1 MPHEIANPT
10 DLSTRELLAEII
22 RHAVLA
28 EAEVRFFTP
37 RGEGKAVMQRVR
49 MELSRSRQR
58 NERKGK
64 KNLRFSLHQSIY
76 PWTTLDG
83 KRLERVL
90 VTRSEEHT
98 SELQSLMRNS
108 YDVFCLKK
116 KSTLTRC
123 EEHKTNNTTQT

>member
-1 MPHEIANPT
+1 MVCLFFFLWGGDHRDLHVLTHSFPT
-10 DLSTRELLAEII
+10 RRSADL
-22 RHAVLA
+22 
-28 EAEVRFFTP
+28 
-37 RGEGKAVMQRVR
+37 RVR

-90 VTRSEEHT
+90 VT
-98 SELQSLMRNS
+98 
-108 YDVFCLKK
+108 
-116 KSTLTRC
+116 STR
-123 EEHKTNNTTQT
+123 TQTHQNLELLDDLIEKKGIELT

>member
-1 MPHEIANPT
+1 MEFRRVLFRSGDNRPHEIAKPT

-83 KRLERVL
+83 KRLERV
-90 VTRSEEHT
+90 RSEEHT
-98 SELQSLMRNS
+98 SELQSIMRSS
-108 YDVFCLKK
+108 YAVFC
-116 KSTLTRC
+116 
-123 EEHKTNNTTQT
+123 

>member
-28 EAEVRFFTP
+28 AAEVRFFTP

-90 VTRSEEHT
+90 VTSNRTQRSEEST
-98 SELQSLMRNS
+98 SDIQSLMRIS
-108 YDVFCLKK
+108 YAVFCLKK
-116 KSTLTRC
+116 KQ
-123 EEHKTNNTTQT
+123 KNYK

>member
-1 MPHEIANPT
+1 MIFCFSSRRRHTRCALVTGVQTCALPIYNMPHEIANPA

-64 KNLRFSLHQSIY
+64 KNLRFSL
-76 PWTTLDG
+76 
-83 KRLERVL
+83 
-90 VTRSEEHT
+90 RSEEHK
-98 SELQSLMRNS
+98 SELQSLMRIS
-108 YDVFCLKK
+108 YAVLCLKK
-116 KSTLTRC
+116 K
-123 EEHKTNNTTQT
+123 KKNK

>member
-1 MPHEIANPT
+1 
-10 DLSTRELLAEII
+10 
-22 RHAVLA
+22 
-28 EAEVRFFTP
+28 
-37 RGEGKAVMQRVR
+37 MQRVR

-90 VTRSEEHT
+90 VTSTRTQTHQNLELLDDLIENKGIELTLTFHNSLRRKKPWSRRSDDHT
-98 SELQSLMRNS
+98 SDLQSLM
-108 YDVFCLKK
+108 
-116 KSTLTRC
+116 
-123 EEHKTNNTTQT
+123 

>member
-37 RGEGKAVMQRVR
+37 RGEGKEVMQRVR
-49 MELSRSRQR
+49 MELHRSRQR

-64 KNLRFSLHQSIY
+64 KNLRFRLHQSNY

-83 KRLERVL
+83 KRSAERRAGKEGV
-90 VTRSEEHT
+90 ST
-98 SELQSLMRNS
+98 SRALR
-108 YDVFCLKK
+108 
-116 KSTLTRC
+116 TP
-123 EEHKTNNTTQT
+123 

>member
-1 MPHEIANPT
+1 MIFFVCMFFFFFFKQKTAYEMRISDWSSDVCSS
-10 DLSTRELLAEII
+10 DLLLAEII

-64 KNLRFSLHQSIY
+64 RNLRFSLHQSIY

-90 VTRSEEHT
+90 VTSTRSPTHPNL
-98 SELQSLMRNS
+98 ELL
-108 YDVFCLKK
+108 DDL
-116 KSTLTRC
+116 L
-123 EEHKTNNTTQT
+123 

>member
-1 MPHEIANPT
+1 MRISDWSSDVCSS
-10 DLSTRELLAEII
+10 DL
-22 RHAVLA
+22 
-28 EAEVRFFTP
+28 VRFCTP

-64 KNLRFSLHQSIY
+64 KNLLFSLHQSIY

-90 VTRSEEHT
+90 VT
-98 SELQSLMRNS
+98 
-108 YDVFCLKK
+108 
-116 KSTLTRC
+116 STR
-123 EEHKTNNTTQT
+123 TQTHQNLELLDDLIEKKGIELT

>member
-64 KNLRFSLHQSIY
+64 KNLRFS
-76 PWTTLDG
+76 
-83 KRLERVL
+83 
-90 VTRSEEHT
+90 RSEEHT
-98 SELQSLMRNS
+98 SELQSLMRIS
-108 YDVFCLKK
+108 YAVFCLKNK
-116 KSTLTRC
+116 KKKQNKIPAYYIQL
-123 EEHKTNNTTQT
+123 NTTTI

>member
-1 MPHEIANPT
+1 MIRRPPRSTRTDTLFPYTTLFRSRGDNMPHEIANPT

-58 NERKGK
+58 NERKRK
-64 KNLRFSLHQSIY
+64 KHLRFSLHQSIY
-76 PWTTLDG
+76 HCTTLDG
-83 KRLERVL
+83 KRNR
-90 VTRSEEHT
+90 
-98 SELQSLMRNS
+98 
-108 YDVFCLKK
+108 
-116 KSTLTRC
+116 KSV
-123 EEHKTNNTTQT
+123 E

>member
-83 KRLERVL
+83 KRLER
-90 VTRSEEHT
+90 SEEHT
-98 SELQSLMRNS
+98 SELQSLMRIS
-108 YDVFCLKK
+108 YAVFCLNKK
-116 KSTLTRC
+116 IYNNHRQINSTSHTI
-123 EEHKTNNTTQT
+123 QII